1 MTYRLGLIINPIAG
15 MGGSVGLKGTDG
27 QLVDKARELGAVP
40 VAEDR
45 AVTALSELR
54 EFGNTLNVVTC
65 DGAMGKTAVEKSGL
79 NSTIVSGSIGRQ
91 TGAKDTQTAARDL
104 MKHDPALL
112 LFVGGDGTGRDLL
125 EVVQQKI
132 PVLGVPSGVKMHSA
146 IFGTSA
152 RAAGQVVKRYLRS
165 EKRSSLLAEAEIL
178 DREKPGPDNIELSP
192 SLYGMMLT
200 PRFELLVSRA
210 KASSS
215 ISEQAALNW
224 AIKHTSKLLFDD
236 RISLVGP
243 GSTMQSL
250 KRELG
255 FEGTSLGVD
264 AFKGG
269 QLISKDINEQ
279 DILELIDKRPS
290 RIVISIVGGQGF
302 LFGRGNQQLS
312 ARVIREVGIK
322 NIYIISSMEK
332 LAGLS
337 SKCLLV
343 DTGDED
349 LDDSLGGHIPVLVS
363 GKRTVIM
370 PIKNSSRELEDSGTE
385 L

>member
-27 QLVDKARELGAVP
+27 QLVEKALELGAVP

-54 EFGNTLNVVTC
+54 EFGDTLHVLTC
-65 DGAMGKTAVEKSGL
+65 DGAMGATAVEKSGL
-79 NSTIVSGSIGRQ
+79 NSTIVSGSIGRR
-91 TGAKDTQTAARDL
+91 TRAKDTQTAARDL

-178 DREKPGPDNIELSP
+178 DREERGPDNIELSP

-200 PRFELLVSRA
+200 PRFELLVSQA
-210 KASSS
+210 KASSA

-224 AIKHTSKLLFDD
+224 AIKRTSKLLFDD
-236 RISLVGP
+236 KISLVGP

-255 FEGTSLGVD
+255 CEGTSLGVD

-279 DILELIDKRPS
+279 DILELIDRRPS
-290 RIVISIVGGQGF
+290 RIIISIVGGQGF

-322 NIYIISSMEK
+322 NISIISSMEK

-337 SKCLLV
+337 SNCLLV

-349 LDDSLGGHIPVLVS
+349 LDDSIGGHIPVLVS

-370 PIKNSSRELEDSGTE
+370 PVKNSLGVAGR
-385 L
+385 